1 MASTWF
7 IECEKEDGIVPLS
20 DYLTRKHEQLD
31 YLKISM
37 DIAEVAK
44 VLVDHSIY
52 HGNISLNTVSVRGG
66 SVVVCGLNK
75 TKKATDRSLKSDL
88 YDLAVVANQVS
99 AKINNEYRPHAKG
112 TRDSFV
118 KFGERALS
126 LFKAY

>member
-1 MASTWF
+1 MTSTWF

-20 DYLTRKHEQLD
+20 DFLSRKREQLD
-31 YLKISM
+31 YLKVCI

-44 VLVDHSIY
+44 VLVDHSVY
-52 HGNISLNTVSVRGG
+52 HGNISLATVSVRGG

-75 TKKATDRSLKSDL
+75 TKEATPRSIKSDL

-112 TRDSFV
+112 TRESFV
-118 KFGERALS
+118 KFGERALG